1 MNKNFLTATFI
12 WTVILSILY
21 ITDSYFVNFLTIL
34 YSIIANLVFFG
45 LYLLTITVLDEL
57 NNKQENE

>member
-21 ITDSYFVNFLTIL
+21 IIDCYFVDFLTIL

-57 NNKQENE
+57 NKQENE